1 MSFIETHLLKIRS
14 HKSAMVS
21 FSYIFCIWLLLD
33 KAVPIP
39 MPLPHFMHWL
49 ERDSLCLWQAN
60 CNENWSQ
67 PRSFFFFFLWEK
79 PRSIFKVNWAV
90 IRCASPLEIP
100 KQREREREREICKKI
115 IRRRRKWGILWCE
128 MKMRQRV
135 DQC

>member
-49 ERDSLCLWQAN
+49 KRDSLCLWQRKLQRKLVTT
-60 CNENWSQ
+60 EIL
-67 PRSFFFFFLWEK
+67 FFFLGEK
-79 PRSIFKVNWAV
+79 PRSKFKVNWAV

-100 KQREREREREICKKI
+100 KQREREREICKKI
-115 IRRRRKWGILWCE
+115 IIRRRKWGILWCE

-135 DQC
+135 DLC